1 MQLIPL
7 VFLAAYVSAHATF
20 QELWIGETD
29 AGSSCARL
37 PASNS
42 PVTDVTSADIACNAG
57 AASSSGVCA
66 MAAGDSITVEMHQQ
80 PNDRSCANEAIG
92 GNHFG
97 PQMIYMAAVDDAT
110 TAVGSEASWFK
121 IHEMGLMSN
130 NPDYFGNQVLN
141 DNCGHYTFTIP
152 DVAPGQYLLR
162 AETIALHTA
171 GSEGGAQ
178 FYMTCFQVNVTGSGT
193 AQPDTVSLPGAYS
206 AQDPGILINIYQQL
220 DDYTVPGPAPYGFT
234 APAPINSAYPTTAT
248 WDTALQPT
256 TVPTEVPE
264 YTGGAGGATTSE
276 VAATSSVL
284 TSIAASFSAAVP
296 TSAAS
301 SSVAATTS
309 AVSSA
314 AVPVETSVPSTSEVA
329 STSAAQSTS
338 AVQSTSAA
346 DSTPVAASTS
356 VASTSDVTS
365 APATTVA
372 SSAPASTTTGAIV
385 DANTCMNTYN
395 KCIAASQ
402 PNPDWEGCGATRD
415 SCLTSAT
422 YNANMVGRAHKLRLA
437 RQH

>member
-1 MQLIPL
+1 MQLVSL

-42 PVTDVTSADIACNAG
+42 PVTDVTSADIACNTG
-57 AASSSGVCA
+57 AASSSGVCP
-66 MAAGDSITVEMHQQ
+66 MAAGDSVTVEMHQQ

-130 NPDYFGNQVLN
+130 SPDYFGNQVLN

-264 YTGGAGGATTSE
+264 YTAGAGGATTSE
-276 VAATSSVL
+276 VAATSAATSVA
-284 TSIAASFSAAVP
+284 TSVAASSSAAVP
-296 TSAAS
+296 TSVAS

-309 AVSSA
+309 VVSSV
-314 AVPVETSVPSTSEVA
+314 AVPVETSSAPSTSEVVSTSA
-329 STSAAQSTS
+329 AYSTSAAQSTS
-338 AVQSTSAA
+338 AAVSTSAA
-346 DSTPVAASTS
+346 ASTAAASTCKFIR
-356 VASTSDVTS
+356 AKSTS
-365 APATTVA
+365 P
-372 SSAPASTTTGAIV
+372 
-385 DANTCMNTYN
+385 
-395 KCIAASQ
+395 
-402 PNPDWEGCGATRD
+402 R
-415 SCLTSAT
+415 
-422 YNANMVGRAHKLRLA
+422 
-437 RQH
+437 